1 MSEKPREIGRL
12 WLPRQARDWGHGGGA
27 LSARAKNAN
36 LILSVQDGSVL
47 LSVNFDEVVLDVEA
61 RDQFA
66 RMWMEA
72 ERAAEAQAV
81 TP

>member
-1 MSEKPREIGRL
+1 VSGTSPREIGRL
-12 WLPRQARDWGHGGGA
+12 RLPRQSRDWGHGGGPG
-27 LSARAKNAN
+27 SRPKNAN

-66 RMWMEA
+66 RLWMEA

-81 TP
+81 SP

>member
-1 MSEKPREIGRL
+1 MSDTKPREIGRL
-12 WLPRQARDWGHGGGA
+12 WLPRQSRDWGHGGA
-27 LSARAKNAN
+27 STRTKNAN
-36 LILSVQDGSVL
+36 LILSVQDGSLL
-47 LSVNFDEVVLDVEA
+47 LSVNFDEVVLDVDA

-66 RMWMEA
+66 RLWMEA

>member
-1 MSEKPREIGRL
+1 VSEVHEVGRL
-12 WLPRQARDWGHGGGA
+12 RLPLTPRRFGAGGGV
-27 LSARAKNAN
+27 AKRGRTEATF
-36 LILSVQDGSVL
+36 LVGVRGRDVL
-47 LSVNFDEVVLDVEA
+47 LQIGFEQVVLDVDA

-72 ERAAEAQAV
+72 ERAAEAQGV